1 MYSVAVSR
9 WRPLIPDTRP
19 RPDSCREEGL
29 GEVSR
34 GSPSSPRTFFLH
46 LGGRVGGGVVR
57 GQVPFGF
64 LCFLFDLVN
73 FPPETSGVPSAPLQP
88 LPSDWAAVWF
98 RFPPQ
103 RRRGRGAAVRS
114 APSGEW
120 GLREGLLP
128 S

>member
-1 MYSVAVSR
+1 M
-9 WRPLIPDTRP
+9 
-19 RPDSCREEGL
+19 
-29 GEVSR
+29 
-34 GSPSSPRTFFLH
+34 
-46 LGGRVGGGVVR
+46 VR

-103 RRRGRGAAVRS
+103 RRQGRGAAVRS

-128 S
+128 SRVGGSGGSFRPACLIPALSRLTPFRPRSRAAAQEVPGGQAED